1 MRSHS
6 LLLPKIY
13 SKKINIEL
21 KESQDTSQTEFEVCS
36 QLKVTSPL
44 ATLGITS
51 NKQTSQLPS
60 AKQKRTQKDDKQL
73 KPYLK

>member
-21 KESQDTSQTEFEVCS
+21 KESQGTSQTEFELCS

-51 NKQTSQLPS
+51 NKSATLSKAKENSKRRQT
-60 AKQKRTQKDDKQL
+60 AKTISEIN
-73 KPYLK
+73 

>member
-21 KESQDTSQTEFEVCS
+21 KESQDTSQTELEVCS

-51 NKQTSQLPS
+51 NKQVSYPQQS
-60 AKQKRTQKDDKQL
+60 KRKL
-73 KPYLK
+73 KKTTNS

>member
-21 KESQDTSQTEFEVCS
+21 KESQDTSQTEFELCS
-36 QLKVTSPL
+36 QLKVTSHL

-51 NKQTSQLPS
+51 NKSATLSKAKENSKRRQT
-60 AKQKRTQKDDKQL
+60 AKTISEIN
-73 KPYLK
+73 